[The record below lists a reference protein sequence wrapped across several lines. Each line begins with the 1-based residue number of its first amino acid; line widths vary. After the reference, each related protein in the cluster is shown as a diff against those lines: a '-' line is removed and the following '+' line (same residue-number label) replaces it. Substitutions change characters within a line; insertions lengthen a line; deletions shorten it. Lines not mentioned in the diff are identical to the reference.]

1 MKPKFTDLHKYPHG
15 YTSAAATDITA
26 TLERARKRLKL
37 QQEALNEKVTQLPN
51 SNANTVKKGTK

>member
-15 YTSAAATDITA
+15 YMDSGHTDITK
-26 TLERARKRLKL
+26 TLARARAKLKV

-51 SNANTVKKGTK
+51 STANIKRPR